1 MWATHAL
8 GISYEIKKTQGI
20 GSGQVLFFPFHDPF
34 AMRSTISATLITI
47 CKANRPQTIRY
58 IRLNRTKPTCGFLL
72 FYFYLRAGKLWPCQR
87 QESSQSSGT
96 AIELG
101 VRLKSNPR
109 QKEVATKRDDKESP
123 TNQCKRGPKWSTVT
137 SHMENGNRGPVCKS
151 AAFLQAFLL
160 HFA

>member
-34 AMRSTISATLITI
+34 AMRSTISAALITI

-87 QESSQSSGT
+87 QVNQVELQSNW
-96 AIELG
+96 ECDW
-101 VRLKSNPR
+101 KSNPR